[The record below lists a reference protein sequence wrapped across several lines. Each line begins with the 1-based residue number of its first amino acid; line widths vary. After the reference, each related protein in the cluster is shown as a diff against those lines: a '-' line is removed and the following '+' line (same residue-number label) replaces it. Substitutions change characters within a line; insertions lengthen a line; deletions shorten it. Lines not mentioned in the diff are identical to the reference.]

1 MPKLAKSNQEG
12 MHVSR
17 KLGGKESSRLQI
29 NAAGRPNEDWSF
41 IAHDRIRA
49 TAPEVHKT
57 LSGFGNARIHEI
69 RQNDRSGTFRV
80 VYTTIVKDKIYVLH
94 AFQKKSNRR
103 IETPKEEMDLIRKR
117 LEELKSV

>member
-1 MPKLAKSNQEG
+1 MLVVNWVGRSLRDFKSMPQDVQTKIGHLLHMIASG
-12 MHVSR
+12 
-17 KLGGKESSRLQI
+17 L
-29 NAAGRPNEDWSF
+29 RP
-41 IAHDRIRA
+41 
-49 TAPEVHKT
+49 PKCKT

-94 AFQKKSNRR
+94 AFQKKSTRG
-103 IETPKEEMDLIRKR
+103 IQTPKGEMDLIKKR